1 MIIRCILNKFRKIKC
16 FFLKN
21 KLRNIRLVVTDIDGV
36 LTDGFIYISDK
47 GIQIRKFNVK
57 DGLGIKLLQHFGIEV
72 AFISGG
78 KGNCIIERANNLN
91 VKHCFLEIK
100 NKKEVLKKLQK
111 QLNLSPNQTAYLG
124 DDLNDISVKNLV
136 AIMIG
141 PADSAEGF
149 KKKCDLILENHGGKG
164 AFREFVDKLLLS
176 KNNHRLL
183 TKNGWFETN

>member
-1 MIIRCILNKFRKIKC
+1 MLNIFRNIKY
-16 FFLKN
+16 FFLKD
-21 KLRNIRLVVTDIDGV
+21 KLRNIQLVVTDIDGV
-36 LTDGFIYISDK
+36 LTDGFIYISDN

-78 KGNCIIERANNLN
+78 RGNCIIQRANNLN
-91 VKHCFLEIK
+91 VKHCFLDVK

-124 DDLNDISVKNLV
+124 DDLNDIPIKNLV

-141 PADSAEGF
+141 PADSAEAF
-149 KKKCDLILENHGGKG
+149 RKTCDLILETPGGKG

-176 KNNHRLL
+176 KNKSRLL
-183 TKNGWFETN
+183 IKNGWFETN